1 MSDIFKVVG
10 NKRVVVAW
18 SESEGEKER
27 LEKKVKEE
35 IGRNKVIKM
44 RQKALETEIKKKGTA
59 IKKITEKC
67 WTETNM
73 AADSDLNFVSNAKA
87 KVFHY
92 NR

>member
-27 LEKKVKEE
+27 LKKKVKEE

-59 IKKITEKC
+59 IKKK
-67 WTETNM
+67 M
-73 AADSDLNFVSNAKA
+73 LNRNQ
-87 KVFHY
+87 HGG
-92 NR
+92 R

>member
-27 LEKKVKEE
+27 LKKKVKEE

-59 IKKITEKC
+59 IKKKC